1 MTHKPTRLR
10 IAAGALFASVV
21 LPATPGLAQDVPV
34 ATPSAPV
41 ATTPPPVATT
51 PPVTVAPTPTPAPQ
65 PRPPVQLAPRP
76 PVSEESATPTPA
88 GETQPTRRRT
98 TQRAERPAPRPRA
111 EASAPR
117 AAAPAPEP
125 VSEPAPAPAPAV
137 PPEAAAPAP
146 LPPAATP
153 EPAPV
158 EPAAPAETASAA
170 PIWPWFAAGAALLL
184 GLFAFFAS
192 RRSRAE
198 EAYDEEP
205 VYAAPTYEAPAA
217 SAPPVAAA
225 PAVAVAP
232 VLAAAQPARIEETE
246 ISAANDSDV
255 EALNAGSAPVA
266 DRPWLEFLMRPVRA
280 GTDGDEA
287 RVEFEL
293 TVGNTG
299 SVPARDVRIS
309 TWMVA
314 ASETT
319 EMERALIEPPV
330 DAQRTEVDIPAGDG
344 AKVEAAISVPT
355 EGLRG
360 KVLPVIVAD
369 ARYRLPDG
377 SEGRTSASF
386 AVGLPN
392 GEGLEPFAVDL
403 PSGLHDDVEARLHSE
418 PQRV

>member
-1 MTHKPTRLR
+1 MTHETLRLR
-10 IAAGALFASVV
+10 IAAGALFASAV
-21 LPATPGLAQDVPV
+21 LPATPGLAQDVPT
-34 ATPSAPV
+34 ATPPPPVVTAPPV
-41 ATTPPPVATT
+41 ATTPPPVVAT
-51 PPVTVAPTPTPAPQ
+51 PPVTAAPQPQ

-76 PVSEESATPTPA
+76 PVAEAPASPPPAEEARPA
-88 GETQPTRRRT
+88 RQRT

-111 EASAPR
+111 EAPAPR
-117 AAAPAPEP
+117 AAAPTPEP
-125 VSEPAPAPAPAV
+125 VSEPAPAPSAAV

-153 EPAPV
+153 EPVPV
-158 EPAAPAETASAA
+158 EPAVPMETSAA

-184 GLFAFFAS
+184 ALFAFFAS
-192 RRSRAE
+192 RRRRSE
-198 EAYDEEP
+198 EDVYEET
-205 VYAAPTYEAPAA
+205 VYAAPTYETPAHE
-217 SAPPVAAA
+217 PPVAAA
-225 PAVAVAP
+225 PAVAAVPVA
-232 VLAAAQPARIEETE
+232 VAEPARVEETE

-255 EALNAGSAPVA
+255 EALNATSAPVA

-314 ASETT
+314 SNAAT
-319 EMERALIEPPV
+319 EMERALIEPPA
-330 DAQRTEVDIPAGDG
+330 DAQRTEVDIPPGDG